1 MSRVATASRR
11 CVWRNPSSA
20 WLTCHRART
29 GSAIAGMIALP
40 GGRGWP
46 AAASWNRVSHIA
58 EGDGT
63 ARRRGA
69 RLQRPAVGARPQP
82 ALDLAHH
89 LDKAGVLFQPLQIL
103 QPPARFSTIS
113 ATII

>member
-1 MSRVATASRR
+1 VGLDQRGVQGRHCQPPVR
-11 CVWRNPSSA
+11 LEEPEQRLV
-20 WLTCHRART
+20 HRA

-40 GGRGWP
+40 GGRGMP
-46 AAASWNRVSHIA
+46 AAASGNRASHIA

-63 ARRRGA
+63 ARRRGLRQRACSA
-69 RLQRPAVGARPQP
+69 RQQSAF
-82 ALDLAHH
+82 DLAHH
-89 LDKAGVLFQPLQIL
+89 LDKAGVLLQIL